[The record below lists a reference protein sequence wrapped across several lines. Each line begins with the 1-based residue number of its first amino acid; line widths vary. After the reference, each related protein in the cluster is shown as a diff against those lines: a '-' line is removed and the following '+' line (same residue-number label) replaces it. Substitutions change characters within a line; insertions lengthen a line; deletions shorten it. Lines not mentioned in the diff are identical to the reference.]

1 MEHIAQK
8 LRKAY
13 DLIVTADNTDIDAY
27 YLAVE
32 EALGY
37 IADELDICDSPSELT
52 EPFFVDDGKS
62 KFYID
67 SEEVSCEKFNEYFYA
82 HDVGWE
88 EDCEQQHTGTYTI
101 YKIYRDDERS

>member
-1 MEHIAQK
+1 MENIAQK

-37 IADELDICDSPSELT
+37 LADALDLADEGGE
-52 EPFFVDDGKS
+52 
-62 KFYID
+62 
-67 SEEVSCEKFNEYFYA
+67 
-82 HDVGWE
+82 
-88 EDCEQQHTGTYTI
+88 
-101 YKIYRDDERS
+101 